1 MPNNGQ
7 TINKGLSCG
16 VKRAWSPVETSL
28 GSPSFINQMSGKE
41 NVKRYISQMSR
52 NKIIFCHEPITHL
65 QYVDVGKELS
75 SAITGIE
82 DPSAFSS
89 AYKRLF
95 EQTFHDKVIG
105 AYLAISNWSMLFE
118 PDLKLDLR
126 SIVESFSI
134 NKCLILLSNGL
145 IKESRYL
152 LMDDNRFA
160 LNLQGLSFIEI

>member
-1 MPNNGQ
+1 
-7 TINKGLSCG
+7 
-16 VKRAWSPVETSL
+16 
-28 GSPSFINQMSGKE
+28 
-41 NVKRYISQMSR
+41 MSR
-52 NKIIFCHEPITHL
+52 NKIVFCHEPITHL
-65 QYVDVGKELS
+65 HFVDVGKEFSAAIKEQEEPS
-75 SAITGIE
+75 S
-82 DPSAFSS
+82 FSS
-89 AYKRLF
+89 ACKRIF

-145 IKESRYL
+145 IKENRYL

-160 LNLQGLSFIEI
+160 LNLQGLSFIDYNSQAYEI